1 MPFSPK
7 HEHPHIP
14 TVNHQDRPRSP
25 RQSKDY
31 STISYQRPLD
41 SQELNS
47 IIGGDNSSSN
57 AVVLPVFSPNT
68 VPHYSDSAESA
79 SHWSSSFQT
88 LLDQPPATFPRQ
100 LISGG
105 MVFLLAFS
113 AWAWFGTVE
122 EVGKARGKLVP
133 EGETYKIQP
142 IDIGQVEQVAVQE
155 GQRVEAGQL
164 LVTLDGDLDQKEID
178 RLQQLIKSY
187 RIELGQKQSLR
198 GRIELEAKTQTA
210 IAASN
215 LLVQQAAVSLAQ
227 DKKATIA
234 QLLTQQRQAANAYRS
249 RQQQRQPLSAIAG
262 ERIEQLQAE
271 QKAHQER
278 LNRLQSLEDEGAIS
292 KEYIFQ
298 AEQAL
303 RDTQQRLTASQLQE
317 IPNTDEQ
324 LFQAGQ
330 QLRDL
335 NVQITQNEGDLLKA
349 NSEHEQA
356 KATLISQQAE
366 AHRIQLEASQ
376 RIQQLDVEIT
386 QLHAKIAE
394 ANNGLISAKKKLQ
407 NKYLKAPISG
417 TVLTLNLKNKGEVV
431 EPGQTVA
438 EIAPDGV
445 PLIVSAML
453 PNQEAGFVKPGMPVQ
468 VKLDAYPYQDYGV
481 ISGQVTTIS
490 ADAKSDK
497 NLGEVYKVEVK
508 LDRDHIVKNQQV
520 IPFKAGLAVNAEII
534 IRERRI
540 LDVLLDPIKQIQK
553 DGITL

>member
-1 MPFSPK
+1 MSFSPN
-7 HEHPHIP
+7 HEPQKTPKINSP
-14 TVNHQDRPRSP
+14 DQTRSL
-25 RQSKDY
+25 RQSSDY
-31 STISYQRPLD
+31 STISYQRPLNA
-41 SQELNS
+41 QELTS
-47 IIGGDNSSSN
+47 ISGGDNNSSN
-57 AVVLPVFSPNT
+57 AVVLPSFSPNAI
-68 VPHYSDSAESA
+68 PHYGDSNEGVN
-79 SHWSSSFQT
+79 HWSSSFQT

-164 LVTLDGDLDQKEID
+164 LVTLDADLDQKEID

-187 RIELGQKQSLR
+187 QIELGQKQALR
-198 GRIELEAKTQTA
+198 ERIELEAKTQTA

-227 DKKATIA
+227 DKKATIS
-234 QLLTQQRQAANAYRS
+234 QLLTQQRQAANAYQS

-278 LNRLQSLEDEGAIS
+278 LDRLQSLEAEGAIS

-303 RDTQQRLTASQLQE
+303 RDTQQRLTSSQLQE

-386 QLHAKIAE
+386 QLQGKIGE

-407 NKYLKAPISG
+407 NKYLTAPISG
-417 TVLTLNLKNKGEVV
+417 TILTLNLKNEGEVV

-497 NLGEVYKVEVK
+497 TLGEVYKVEVK
-508 LDRDHIVKNQQV
+508 LDRDHITKNQKV

-553 DGITL
+553 DGIDL

>member
-1 MPFSPK
+1 MSFSPK
-7 HEHPHIP
+7 HQQPQTPPI
-14 TVNHQDRPRSP
+14 TYQDGAQSS
-25 RQSKDY
+25 RQGYNY
-31 STISYQRPLD
+31 STISYQKPLN
-41 SQELNS
+41 SQELTS
-47 IIGGDNSSSN
+47 ITGGDNYSNN
-57 AVVLPVFSPNT
+57 AVVLPAFSPNT
-68 VPHYSDSAESA
+68 ISQSSDA
-79 SHWSSSFQT
+79 SDGANHWSSSFQT
-88 LLDQPPATFPRQ
+88 LLDQPPASFPRQ

-105 MVFLLAFS
+105 IIFMLAFS

-142 IDIGQVEQVAVQE
+142 LEISQVEKIAVQE

-164 LVTLDGDLDQKEID
+164 LVTLDADLATKEVERI
-178 RLQQLIKSY
+178 QQLIKAY
-187 RIELGQKQSLR
+187 QIELGQKKSLR
-198 GRIELEAKTQTA
+198 ERIELEAKTQTA

-227 DKKATIA
+227 DKKATIS
-234 QLLTQQRQAANAYRS
+234 QLLTQQRQAANAYQS

-262 ERIEQLQAE
+262 ERIEQLRAE
-271 QKAHQER
+271 QQAHQER
-278 LNRLQSLEDEGAIS
+278 LDRLQSLEEEGAVS

-303 RDTQQRLTASQLQE
+303 RDTQQRLTSSQLQE

-324 LFQAGQ
+324 LFQASQ

-376 RIQQLDVEIT
+376 RIQQLDMEIT
-386 QLHAKIAE
+386 QLHSKIAE

-417 TVLTLNLKNKGEVV
+417 TVLTLNLKNKGEVL

-445 PLIVSAML
+445 PLIVSAFL
-453 PNQEAGFVKPGMPVQ
+453 PNQEAGFIKPGMPVN

-481 ISGQVTTIS
+481 ISGKVTTIS

-508 LDRDHIVKNQQV
+508 LDRDHVTKNQQV

-540 LDVLLDPIKQIQK
+540 IDVLLDPIKQIQK
-553 DGITL
+553 DGINL

>member
-1 MPFSPK
+1 MPFFA
-7 HEHPHIP
+7 EHDSSKTSKI
-14 TVNHQDRPRSP
+14 NHQDPRPLR
-25 RQSKDY
+25 RQSQDY
-31 STISYQRPLD
+31 STLSYQQAADDQVLTT
-41 SQELNS
+41 
-47 IIGGDNSSSN
+47 ITGGDNSSSH
-57 AVVLPVFSPNT
+57 AVVLPSFAPRTIPNDADT
-68 VPHYSDSAESA
+68 PGEGNS
-79 SHWSSSFQT
+79 WSSSFQT

-105 MVFLLAFS
+105 MVFLIAFS

-133 EGETYKIQP
+133 EGETYKIEP
-142 IDIGQVEQVAVQE
+142 VELGQVELVAVQE

-164 LVTLDGDLDQKEID
+164 LVTLDADLAQKEIE
-178 RLQQLIKSY
+178 RIEQLLKSY
-187 RIELGQKQSLR
+187 QIELGQKKSLQER
-198 GRIELEAKTQTA
+198 VELEAKTQTA

-227 DKKATIA
+227 DKKTTIS
-234 QLLTQQRQAANAYRS
+234 QLLAQQRQAANAYQV
-249 RQQQRQPLSAIAG
+249 RQQQHQPLSAIAG
-262 ERIEQLQAE
+262 ERIKQLQSE
-271 QKAHQER
+271 RQAHQDR
-278 LNRLQSLEDEGAIS
+278 LERLQSLEEEGAVS

-303 RDTQQRLTASQLQE
+303 RDTQQRLTSSRLQE
-317 IPNTDEQ
+317 IPNTNEQ
-324 LFQAGQ
+324 LFQASQ

-335 NVQITQNEGDLLKA
+335 NVQITQNEGDFLKA
-349 NSEHEQA
+349 NRELEQA

-376 RIQQLDVEIT
+376 RIKQLDMEIT
-386 QLHAKIAE
+386 QLQAKISE
-394 ANNGLISAKKKLQ
+394 SNNALISAKKKLQ

-445 PLIVSAML
+445 PLVVSAML

-481 ISGQVTTIS
+481 VSGQVMTIS
-490 ADAKSDK
+490 ADAKSDQK
-497 NLGEVYKVEVK
+497 LGEVYQVEVK
-508 LDRDHIVKNQQV
+508 LDSDHISKNQQV
-520 IPFKAGLAVNAEII
+520 IPFKPGLAVSAEII

-540 LDVLLDPIKQIQK
+540 LDVLLDPIKQIHK
-553 DGITL
+553 DGVDL